1 MSEGKRAAA
10 SVGEANAKATS
21 QSTARIDRL
30 QRWLTLAANLGVLAG
45 LVLVILEINQNTQ
58 LARAAYRSEGNVV
71 TNQIWA
77 TVMGDRVADV
87 LEKSVA
93 SPEEITHSDFIV
105 LDAYLFPSLNL
116 IYRDYQLAQEGLY
129 DTADWKASVDVY
141 VHWYLANPFGR
152 AWWDE
157 EAREFFPAEFATY
170 VDRQLALDSRR
181 DHHGY
186 WLAVRARLTEAEAD
200 AER

>member
-1 MSEGKRAAA
+1 MSEDRGPAA
-10 SVGEANAKATS
+10 SVEEANGTALP
-21 QSTARIDRL
+21 QSPARIDRL
-30 QRWLTLAANLGVLAG
+30 QRWLTLAANIGVLAG
-45 LVLVILEINQNTQ
+45 LLLVILEINQNTQ

-93 SPEEITHSDFIV
+93 SPGEITHSDFIV
-105 LDAYLFPSLNL
+105 LDAYLFPSLNM

-129 DTADWKASVDVY
+129 EAADWKASVDLY
-141 VHWYLANPFGR
+141 VHWYLANPFGK
-152 AWWDE
+152 AWWEE

-170 VDRQLALDSRR
+170 VDRQLALATRR
-181 DHHGY
+181 DHHAY
-186 WLAVRARLTEAEAD
+186 WLAVRARLTETEAG
-200 AER
+200 AGQ